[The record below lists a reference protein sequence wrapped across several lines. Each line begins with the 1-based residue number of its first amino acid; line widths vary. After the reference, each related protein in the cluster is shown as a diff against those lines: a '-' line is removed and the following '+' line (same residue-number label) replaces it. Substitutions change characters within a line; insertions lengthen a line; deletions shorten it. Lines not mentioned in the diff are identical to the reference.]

1 MRGRYITA
9 MFIIVAVFITNER
22 PSAAGDEWVSILA
35 KARESVVRLT
45 YPDAPEG
52 ICTGFVFG
60 RQRQYI
66 VTARHCIIEDGK
78 TWATR
83 VGTIPLS
90 VVQEFGQEELMV
102 LSPGRGLMFRVPA
115 LELGAAPKVGQ
126 EVAALGFYGR
136 IASEATATFGLV
148 SAVRQ
153 SFNTKYLLPGLIVNG
168 PVMKGMSGGPL
179 IDRHGRVVSV
189 VVCTG
194 FGDAAGLS
202 CGTGFDVMKQL
213 PQD

>member
-9 MFIIVAVFITNER
+9 MFIIVAVFIVNER

>member
-1 MRGRYITA
+1 MGRVITA
-9 MFIIVAVFITNER
+9 MFIIVAVFISNER
-22 PSAAGDEWVSILA
+22 PSAAGDEWVSVLA

-66 VTARHCIIEDGK
+66 VTARHCVIEEGK
-78 TWATR
+78 AWATR
-83 VGTIPLS
+83 VGDIPLS

-136 IASEATATFGLV
+136 ITTEATATYGLV
-148 SAVRQ
+148 AAVRQ
-153 SFNTKYLLPGLIVNG
+153 TFNAKYLRPGLILSG
-168 PVMKGMSGGPL
+168 PVLKGQSGGPIL
-179 IDRHGRVVSV
+179 DRHGRVVSV

-194 FGDAAGLS
+194 IGDAAGLS

>member
-1 MRGRYITA
+1 MRGLSAAI
-9 MFIIVAVFITNER
+9 AVCLFWVGLS
-22 PSAAGDEWVSILA
+22 PLQAGDEWVSILA

-52 ICTGFVFG
+52 ICTGFVYG

-66 VTARHCIIEDGK
+66 VTARHCVIEEGK
-78 TWATR
+78 AWATR
-83 VGTIPLS
+83 VGDIPLS

-136 IASEATATFGLV
+136 ITTEATATYGLV
-148 SAVRQ
+148 AAVRQ
-153 SFNTKYLLPGLIVNG
+153 TFNAKYLRPGLILSG
-168 PVMKGMSGGPL
+168 PVLKGQSGGPIL
-179 IDRHGRVVSV
+179 DRHGRVVSV

-194 FGDAAGLS
+194 IGDAAGLS